1 MNLDATSDKT
11 PIMPNQDMAF
21 QLQPATDLITIAEIG
36 PALDFR
42 NASAFKEVC
51 MQEVE
56 KGVRFFVLDFSDT
69 GILDSTGLGTIFYLH
84 RQLKPTGG
92 RVVFAAPSRPVQV
105 VVQLTRAFKHF
116 QQFVTIEEA
125 LERLQ
130 MHSRMAVGPILT
142 QYKAQFTK
150 EV

>member
-1 MNLDATSDKT
+1 MLR
-11 PIMPNQDMAF
+11 QDMAF

-42 NASAFKEVC
+42 NASSFKELC
-51 MQEVE
+51 MKEIE
-56 KGVRFFVLDFSDT
+56 KGVRFFVLDFANT

-84 RQLKPTGG
+84 RQVKTIGG
-92 RVVFAAPSRPVQV
+92 RMVFAAPSRPVQV

-116 QQFVTIEEA
+116 QQFVTVEEA
-125 LERLQ
+125 IERLQ

-142 QYKAQFTK
+142 QFQAQQKK
-150 EV
+150 EADR